1 MRSRHLIR
9 AGVLRRWADS
19 KPRYSYARV
28 GNLTLTPSASGHG
41 AERVLICLLFN
52 HFDAMICIGRLRSY
66 LCLPIPHDLRLGW
79 NQPHSS
85 LRDVPQ
91 FFIIPMRVHYS
102 TRGKRSRS

>member
-28 GNLTLTPSASGHG
+28 GNLTLIPSASGHG

-52 HFDAMICIGRLRSY
+52 HFDAMICIGRLQ
-66 LCLPIPHDLRLGW
+66 IPHDLRLGW